1 MLYIQNASLLY
12 STTINTILCTKCS
25 HKEICYLH
33 YFKKQNEIIKS
44 EVRPNTTHK
53 VYNKYFNLDLT
64 NYKVQPLI
72 KYEKLFTKCIL

>member
-33 YFKKQNEIIKS
+33 YFKKQYEIIKS
-44 EVRPNTTHK
+44 DKLLVEYAPNTTQK

-64 NYKVQPLI
+64 NYKVQP
-72 KYEKLFTKCIL
+72 